1 MHDII
6 VYAIIKEIK
15 LVLVGTNGNKEARFL
30 APLCSGK
37 GQSNGGYFGSNK
49 VSKPDIAFQK

>member
-1 MHDII
+1 M
-6 VYAIIKEIK
+6 YAIIKEIK
-15 LVLVGTNGNKEARFL
+15 LALTVTKRRVFL